1 MSKKGSPVVLYTSKF
16 LIFLYDI
23 LLFHF
28 RTNQEEMKQL
38 NTSYFVPD
46 KPENNSDS
54 MLFTVNSSEINN
66 NFFDEVIIDGTIHN
80 YLKTSV
86 SLSILAVIILICVV
100 VSLCRSFL
108 YYKLAMMSSMNLHR
122 DMFRN
127 LLRAPMIFFT
137 NNPCG
142 RILNRF
148 SRDLGAVDE
157 LLPIL
162 LLDALQV
169 S

>member
-1 MSKKGSPVVLYTSKF
+1 
-16 LIFLYDI
+16 
-23 LLFHF
+23 
-28 RTNQEEMKQL
+28 MKQL

-46 KPENNSDS
+46 KLENNSDS
-54 MLFTVNSSEINN
+54 LITPNNSDINT

-80 YLKTSV
+80 YLKTTV
-86 SLSILAVIILICVV
+86 SLSILAVIILICIV
-100 VSLCRSFL
+100 VSLGRSFL

-127 LLRAPMIFFT
+127 LLRAPMIFFN

-169 S
+169 SYCFVFVL